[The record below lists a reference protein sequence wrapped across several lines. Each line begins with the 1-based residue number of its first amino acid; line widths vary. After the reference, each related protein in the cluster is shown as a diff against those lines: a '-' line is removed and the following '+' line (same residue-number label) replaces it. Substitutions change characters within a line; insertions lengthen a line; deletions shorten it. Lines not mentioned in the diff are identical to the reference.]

1 MEAGGAVA
9 ITVKLVYRLRA
20 SDCRRVVVLI
30 LLLLLLLMVVTVT
43 VTAGEGR
50 RVGLPVKQERSVV
63 CLPVEREQQP
73 TRADVLAK

>member
-43 VTAGEGR
+43 AGEGR